1 MQNDDEW
8 IEVTAEAPSV
18 TLARMDRVRRA
29 TAKPAEPCEWVVL
42 DRLDARTWPA
52 PGRRVEFDTAPGGI
66 VKRAGWY
73 RHAFGK
79 RSGLDVVT
87 VTVLD
92 VDIPIRNILRWRYA
106 NAE

>member
-1 MQNDDEW
+1 MQNDEW
-8 IEVTAEAPSV
+8 IEVAVEPPSV
-18 TLARMDRVRRA
+18 TLARMDRVRRPQPKA
-29 TAKPAEPCEWVVL
+29 AEPCEWVVL

-52 PGRRVEFDTAPGGI
+52 PGRRIEFDTAPGGI

-73 RHAFGK
+73 RHAFGR

-92 VDIPIRNILRWRYA
+92 VDIPIRNLLRWRYA
-106 NAE
+106 DA

>member
-29 TAKPAEPCEWVVL
+29 AAKPAEPAEWVVL

-52 PGRRVEFDTAPGGI
+52 PGRRIEFDTAPGGI
-66 VKRAGWY
+66 VKRSAWY
-73 RHAFGK
+73 RHASASVAGWM
-79 RSGLDVVT
+79 L
-87 VTVLD
+87 
-92 VDIPIRNILRWRYA
+92 
-106 NAE
+106 